1 MSIFKL
7 AMSLIY
13 VGAGMFLILGKNIF
27 SFTDFQKIGLGV
39 ILIAYGTFRTYS
51 SIKKLSRKEEENES

>member
-1 MSIFKL
+1 
-7 AMSLIY
+7 
-13 VGAGMFLILGKNIF
+13 MFLILGKNIF

-51 SIKKLSRKEEENES
+51 SIKKLLGKEEENES